1 MKNMKK
7 VHLYSCFALWGLWV
21 IGILLMG
28 VVDLLALCGGNDNFF
43 FWHIAEPYN
52 AFMLLFSLL
61 PIEPVLFIIALI
73 AEIPKWKIKSFLTVV
88 LPFLATVILWFTYI
102 CLFVV
107 GTGGV

>member
-1 MKNMKK
+1 MKK
-7 VHLYSCFALWGLWV
+7 VHLYSCFALWGLWF

-52 AFMLLFSLL
+52 SFMILFYLL
-61 PIEPVLFIIALI
+61 PIEPIMFVIALI
-73 AEIPKWKIKSFLTVV
+73 AEIPKWKRKSFLTVV
-88 LPFLATVILWFTYI
+88 LPFFATVIFWLIYLG
-102 CLFVV
+102 LFVA